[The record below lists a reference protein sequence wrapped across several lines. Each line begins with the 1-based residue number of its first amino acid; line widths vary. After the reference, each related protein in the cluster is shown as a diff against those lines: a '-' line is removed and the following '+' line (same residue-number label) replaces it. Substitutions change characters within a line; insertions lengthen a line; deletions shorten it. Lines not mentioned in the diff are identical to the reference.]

1 MRLFLHFKCVFLDV
15 LVKLKMTFV
24 YVYGSDRLSLYLN
37 ESDYYFEEFQS
48 NGMSG
53 TIYIGTPKR
62 NKTLSKILVKN
73 NELQFAANEFF
84 ALQIASL
91 LDIHAPKSW
100 FVLGNE
106 GIAIANRKFAVGI
119 EFLNGLSKV
128 TDDILNSEPAR
139 KEFIECILLHVCCN
153 NSDTFQMAVASDN
166 HIIPFDFAE
175 CFLTSP
181 FKIVMLLLLK
191 DKADKFMQPIIANYD
206 YLMQF
211 DSQINFIK
219 NRLLKQYRVISEEE
233 FNETAKLF
241 AQKLVALPHGKI
253 IDILT
258 PIEEYYSK
266 EVADY
271 YELYLKC
278 MQKNIQ
284 GLLK

>member
-1 MRLFLHFKCVFLDV
+1 MKLFFYFKCVFLEI
-15 LVKLKMTFV
+15 LTKLKKIFV
-24 YVYGSDRLSLYLN
+24 YVYEGGRLSFYLN

-53 TIYIGTPKR
+53 TIYIGTPRR

-73 NELQFAANEFF
+73 NEPQFAANEFF

-91 LDIHAPKSW
+91 LGVHAPKSW
-100 FVLGNE
+100 FLLGN
-106 GIAIANRKFAVGI
+106 GDIASEYAVGI

-128 TDDILNSEPAR
+128 TDDILNSELAR
-139 KEFIECILLHVCCN
+139 KEFIECMLLHVCCD
-153 NSDTFQMAVASDN
+153 NSDTFQMAAASDN
-166 HIIPFDFAE
+166 HIIPFDFAD
-175 CFLTSP
+175 CFQLSS
-181 FKIVMLLLLK
+181 FIIMMLLFYK
-191 DKADKFMQPIIANYD
+191 DKADKFMRSTIANND
-206 YLMQF
+206 RFMQIV
-211 DSQINFIK
+211 SQINSVK
-219 NRLLKQYRVISEEE
+219 NFLLKQHRVISEEE

-271 YELYLKC
+271 YDLYLERV
-278 MQKNIQ
+278 QK
-284 GLLK
+284 KFKVF

>member
-1 MRLFLHFKCVFLDV
+1 MSFF
-15 LVKLKMTFV
+15 
-24 YVYGSDRLSLYLN
+24 LN
-37 ESDYYFEEFQS
+37 ESDYCYAEFQS

-73 NELQFAANEFF
+73 NEPQLAANEFF

-106 GIAIANRKFAVGI
+106 GIFNNKFAVGI

-128 TDDILNSEPAR
+128 TDDILNSELAR

-153 NSDTFQMAVASDN
+153 NSDTFQMAVASDG

-181 FKIVMLLLLK
+181 FKIVMLLLCQ
-191 DKADKFMQPIIANYD
+191 DKADEIMHPTIAND
-206 YLMQF
+206 NCLMQF
-211 DSQINFIK
+211 DSQINSLKEI
-219 NRLLKQYRVISEEE
+219 LLKQYLVISEEE

-241 AQKLVALPHGKI
+241 AQKLVELPHKKI

-266 EVADY
+266 EVSDY

-278 MQKNIQ
+278 VQENIQ